1 MGDKTGPPIEIKLQG
16 SDECGWRL
24 FRSQLLF
31 RILAERGFRIAI
43 DRAEIIERREPMD
56 EVE

>member
-1 MGDKTGPPIEIKLQG
+1 MRVETVPQ
-16 SDECGWRL
+16 S
-24 FRSQLLF
+24 LLF

-43 DRAEIIERREPMD
+43 DRAEILERKKPMD